1 MIRYWKKGMVWDL
14 RKPSQVVE
22 CFYFLCSLK
31 EHIDKQVEEDMT
43 TIETKARNGQF
54 DLDMLK
60 ERSGNWVKAKERGP
74 FASQFEDSDES
85 ESENMSEGS

>member
-1 MIRYWKKGMVWDL
+1 MVWDL

-43 TIETKARNGQF
+43 TIETKARNDQF

-60 ERSGNWVKAKERGP
+60 ERYDNWVKAKQRRP
-74 FASQFEDSDES
+74 FESQSEGSDES
-85 ESENMSEGS
+85 ESEIMSEGS